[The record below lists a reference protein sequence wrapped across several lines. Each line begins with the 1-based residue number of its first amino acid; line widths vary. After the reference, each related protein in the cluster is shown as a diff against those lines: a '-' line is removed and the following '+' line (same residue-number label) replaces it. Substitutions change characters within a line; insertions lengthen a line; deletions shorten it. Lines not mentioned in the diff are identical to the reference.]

1 VSEHAVPTTY
11 EAPPTTE
18 EASPPTETLL
28 DESHARLLRALAD
41 ADNQRKRYERRLSN
55 EADAE
60 RRRVVGMWLPIVDDL
75 ERALAHANEPGSALS
90 EGVRFVY
97 DHALEVLGRLGFTR
111 FDDVGRLFDPARD
124 EASGAIDSE
133 EPPGTVI
140 ATVQPGYESADDILR
155 PARVIVARPPG

>member
-1 VSEHAVPTTY
+1 MSEHTMPTTD
-11 EAPPTTE
+11 EAPLPTD
-18 EASPPTETLL
+18 SLL

-41 ADNQRKRYERRLSN
+41 ADNQRKRYERRLAK
-55 EADAE
+55 EAESE

-75 ERALAHANEPGSALS
+75 ERALVHADESEGALS
-90 EGVRFVY
+90 DGLRFVY

-111 FDDVGRLFDPARD
+111 FDDVGRPFDPTRD
-124 EASGAIDSE
+124 EASGAIDAD

-140 ATVQPGYESADDILR
+140 ATVRPGYESADDVLR

>member
-1 VSEHAVPTTY
+1 MSEHAMPATD
-11 EAPPTTE
+11 EAPSRTDEAHLPTD
-18 EASPPTETLL
+18 SLL

-41 ADNQRKRYERRLSN
+41 ADNQRKRYERRLAN
-55 EADAE
+55 EAESE

-75 ERALAHANEPGSALS
+75 ERALVHAAESGDALS

-97 DHALEVLGRLGFTR
+97 DHALEVLGRLGLTR

-124 EASGAIDSE
+124 EASGAIDAD

-140 ATVQPGYESADDILR
+140 ATVRPGYESADDILR